1 MPVHCNVFI
10 FAGVLSAPM
19 NILGTPVGVNQILLS
34 WCTIKS
40 VIVFF
45 ISDDVFVLIKILFPN
60 PPVEICP
67 NCRKIQRKIIVK
79 NIGAIL
85 DTRLRLFGRYNFNN
99 NEFVTTDTELN
110 AIANPAN
117 SGFKMIPKL
126 INAPAAMG
134 IPKIL

>member
-126 INAPAAMG
+126 AINVHL
-134 IPKIL
+134 KN

>member
-10 FAGVLSAPM
+10 FAGVLSAPI
-19 NILGTPVGVNQILLS
+19 NILGTPVGVNHILLS

-85 DTRLRLFGRYNFNN
+85 DTRLRLFGR
-99 NEFVTTDTELN
+99 
-110 AIANPAN
+110 
-117 SGFKMIPKL
+117 
-126 INAPAAMG
+126 
-134 IPKIL
+134 

>member
-34 WCTIKS
+34 WCTKKL
-40 VIVFF
+40 VIVSFVAL
-45 ISDDVFVLIKILFPN
+45 DAVFLIKMLFPN
-60 PPVEICP
+60 HPVDIWP
-67 NCRKIQRKIIVK
+67 NCRKIQRKIIVR

-85 DTRLRLFGRYNFNN
+85 DIRLRLFGRYNLSS